1 MQMLKLQGSS
11 CSVALK
17 TSEKKLDADWES
29 TLMRPL
35 TDGKDKSDRL
45 ERWFILSEH
54 SLLLRRTQVGLL
66 VLMLGIITTAVQL
79 QGP

>member
-17 TSEKKLDADWES
+17 TSEKKLDVEWES
-29 TLMRPL
+29 TLLHPL
-35 TDGKDKSDRL
+35 ANGKDKSDRL

-54 SLLLRRTQVGLL
+54 RLLLRRTQVGLL
-66 VLMLGIITTAVQL
+66 VLMLGIL
-79 QGP
+79 